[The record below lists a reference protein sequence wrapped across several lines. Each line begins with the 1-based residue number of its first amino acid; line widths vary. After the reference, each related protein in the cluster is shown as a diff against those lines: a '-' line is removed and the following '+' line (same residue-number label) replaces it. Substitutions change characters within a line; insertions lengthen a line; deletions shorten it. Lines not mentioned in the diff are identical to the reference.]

1 MQQFTTSS
9 PTDLVTS
16 TNFITV
22 TTDSQLPI
30 IQTERTDSQSSTT
43 QSATTVSQTSD
54 STIQTTVTQIVT
66 DSGAGGNSR
75 QGNEDNR
82 GGNEGNNQSGKIT
95 KTQLTI
101 IIMAVT
107 CVAIVV
113 ASGLGVMIGAA
124 VIRYRRH
131 QRVTKCNKRREHHHI
146 GLSK

>member
-16 TNFITV
+16 TNFIT
-22 TTDSQLPI
+22 TDSQLPI
-30 IQTERTDSQSSTT
+30 IQTDRTDSQSSAT

-54 STIQTTVTQIVT
+54 STILSQTTVTQIVT

-82 GGNEGNNQSGKIT
+82 GGNGGNNQSGKIT

-101 IIMAVT
+101 IIMVVT

-113 ASGLGVMIGAA
+113 ASGLGIMIGAA

-131 QRVTKCNKRREHHHI
+131 QRVTKCNRRREHHHI